1 VQLQRAHD
9 ELEGAGEVVLI
20 GQATPRHAAHIR
32 RRLELEFPLLADEKR
47 ESYRAAGAKIATATE
62 LIGPKMLAKGVQES
76 RRSGVVQGRTIGH
89 PAQLGGTLVVETD
102 GKVVWSRMSEDAS
115 DNATPEEIIAA
126 LERASGAN

>member
-20 GQATPRHAAHIR
+20 GQATPRQAAHFR
-32 RRLELEFPLLADEKR
+32 RRLELAFPILVDSKR

-62 LIGPKMLAKGVQES
+62 LLGPKMVAKGIRES

-89 PAQLGGTLVVETD
+89 PAQLGGTLVVGTD
-102 GKVVWSRMSEDAS
+102 GKIVWSRMSEDAS
-115 DNATPEEIIAA
+115 DNSTPEEILAA
-126 LERASGAN
+126 LHRASGGT